1 MKTRF
6 FAPLLA
12 ALFALAGTGCQAA
25 EAGNANKPFVIYD
38 TMDYVG
44 KPKDLSA
51 ERFSKAMLIY
61 ERQITMPSPD
71 SKRKASVFNPV
82 RVKQYAHQSIKE
94 GTNVIA
100 LDIESWFGKID
111 GQILSGETI
120 AKDFDQMFKE
130 FKRINP
136 NAKIGN
142 YGVPIANLNLI
153 RFLRQDQPEAAIVAK
168 WKEASVRRQAAGAVS
183 DDLYPVFYIG
193 GPGVAQWEKDMAATV
208 AEIKRTYPDKRII
221 GYIWPQYYSFRDSPY
236 YKQFIGPKEWRAM
249 LETSIKYLD
258 GVIIWSDKR
267 DEHDK
272 IVHWND
278 PRVQAMMKATREF
291 VAAHDKRVQLDT
303 NNMRK

>member
-1 MKTRF
+1 MNRQF
-6 FAPLLA
+6 FVMLLA
-12 ALFALAGTGCQAA
+12 AFVSLFSVGCYAA
-25 EAGNANKPFVIYD
+25 PASSSGKPFVMYD

-51 ERFSKAMLIY
+51 ERLSRAMLIY
-61 ERQITMPSPD
+61 ERQITMPATD
-71 SKRKASVFNPV
+71 GKRKAGVFNPV
-82 RVKQYAHQSIKE
+82 RVKQYAHKSLKE

-111 GQILSGETI
+111 GQILSGEAI
-120 AKDFDQMFKE
+120 AQDFDTMFKE

-136 NAKIGN
+136 DAKIGN
-142 YGVPIANLNLI
+142 YGVPVANLNLI
-153 RFLRQDQPEAAIVAK
+153 RFIRPHQSEAAILKK
-168 WKEASVRRQAAGAVS
+168 WREASQRRIAAGAVS

-193 GPGVAQWEKDMAATV
+193 GPDVKQWEKDMATMV
-208 AEIKRTYPDKRII
+208 AEIKRLYPEKRII

-236 YKQFIGPKEWRAM
+236 FKQFIGPKEWRAM
-249 LETSIKYLD
+249 LEASIKHLD

-272 IVHWND
+272 IVRWED

-291 VAAHDKRVQLDT
+291 VATHDKRVQLDSI
-303 NNMRK
+303 NVQK